1 MKEWQQIRLQR
12 NCLIAVL
19 GFRNYLNSIAESQ
32 KLDGLKLMFF
42 ALFLAGSLLTQA
54 QDLEVGIVDNQ
65 FESQGAEL
73 AVKTRTIDG
82 VVQIRWAPM
91 NPLFFRLAN
100 RKGYRLER
108 KNFNTNTWEVLLD
121 RGPYSVE
128 EFKSRYDTTDAH
140 VATAAQAVH
149 GAQQAQMLGINPL
162 AEAQAVKDEQEMRF
176 AFALLSADYSKSAA
190 EGLALRYDDSDIS
203 VGQNY
208 LYRVYVNN
216 PNDLEFPVDT
226 ATFLVRTANKYQPQK
241 VQKLFAESKSQQV
254 ILKWSKFENEDY
266 FSGYFIE
273 KSFDGGATFQRLN
286 EIPVITSDHQEF
298 EEFNNF
304 HIYSDKD
311 VINGTPYQYR
321 VIGVTPFGDE
331 GLPSAVITASGQD
344 LSGPMPAFN
353 VSAQDIGDNS
363 IEINWMAEVSSKD
376 HGGFIIARSSN
387 AMGPFFNIQ
396 AEPLPPVSRTFID
409 KGATPLKANYYIVYA
424 VDDKGNRNG
433 SPVSMAVW
441 HDSTPPAQPTD
452 LAGYV
457 DTTGY
462 VSLVWNWGDEPD
474 LLGYRVY
481 RSHGPNREFYQLTD
495 KPVKGSI
502 YVDSINMQT
511 ITEEIYY
518 KVVAVDFNLNP
529 SKPSEIAQLQRPD
542 IIPPAMPLL
551 INYKSFADSI
561 RINWQPS
568 PSKDVAAYRLLRKH
582 KGDANYEVIATFTDL
597 DITGYMDRNV
607 EKGTTYEYSL
617 KAVDDANLESDPA
630 KPLMIST
637 LKGIKRTAI
646 KDLTGRVDEATGT
659 FQLDWTYPET
669 GDYKFQVYRN
679 ANEEGWKLVSTLSSD
694 QLSFNDRNLYL
705 TDNGFRY
712 AIKVVFADGGESP
725 LSNRIQVNFKK

>member
-1 MKEWQQIRLQR
+1 MKEWQHFRLQR
-12 NCLIAVL
+12 NCLIAIL
-19 GFRNYLNSIAESQ
+19 GFRNYMHSINENST
-32 KLDGLKLMFF
+32 LKSLRLLFVG
-42 ALFLAGSLLTQA
+42 LFLATSILTQA
-54 QDLEVGIVDNQ
+54 QDLELSVTGNNY
-65 FESQGAEL
+65 ESNGAEL

-82 VVQIRWAPM
+82 TVQIRWAPT

-108 KNFNTNTWEVLLD
+108 KNFETNAWEILLD

-128 EFKSRYDTTDAH
+128 EFKAKLDTTDAH
-140 VATAAQAVH
+140 VASAAQAVH
-149 GAQQAQMLGINPL
+149 GKQQAQLLGVNPL
-162 AEAQAVKDEQEMRF
+162 AEAQAIREEQEMRF
-176 AFALLSADYSKSAA
+176 AFALLSADYSAEAA
-190 EGLALRYDDSDIS
+190 EGLALRYDDADVEI
-203 VGQNY
+203 GQNY

-216 PNDLEFPVDT
+216 PNDPEFPSDT
-226 ATFLVRTANKYQPQK
+226 STFLVKTADTYQAQK
-241 VQKLFAESKSQQV
+241 VTKLFAESKSQQV
-254 ILKWSKFENEDY
+254 ILKWSKHENEHY

-286 EIPVITSDHQEF
+286 EIPVITSDHEVF

-331 GLPSAVITASGQD
+331 GLPSDVIIASGQD
-344 LSGPMPAFN
+344 LSGPMPPFN
-353 VSAQDIGDNS
+353 LSAEDIGDNTV
-363 IEINWMAEVSSKD
+363 EIKWNAEVASTD
-376 HGGFIIARSSN
+376 HGGFIIARSTN

-396 AEPLPPVSRTFID
+396 AAPLPTTTRSFID
-409 KGATPLKANYYIVYA
+409 KEATPLKANYYIVYS

-433 SPVSMAVW
+433 SPVQMAVW
-441 HDSTPPAQPTD
+441 HDSEPPAQPGA

-481 RSHGPNREFYQLTD
+481 RSHAPDREFYQLTD

-511 ITEEIYY
+511 LTEKVYY

-529 SKPSEIAQLQRPD
+529 SIPSEIAELKRPD
-542 IIPPAMPLL
+542 IIPPATPLL
-551 INYKSFADSI
+551 SGYKSFADSI

-568 PSKDVAAYRLLRKH
+568 PSEDVAAYRLLRKA
-582 KGDANYEVIATFTDL
+582 KGEADYQLVATFTDL
-597 DITGYMDRNV
+597 EITSYMD
-607 EKGTTYEYSL
+607 KGLGKGKTYEYSI
-617 KAVDDANLESDPA
+617 KAVDDANLESEPA
-630 KPLMIST
+630 NPLEITT

-646 KDLTGRVDEATGT
+646 KNLTGRVDESTGT
-659 FQLDWTYPET
+659 FQLDWTYAEP
-669 GDYKFQVYRN
+669 GDYKFQIYRDTDDK
-679 ANEEGWKLVSTLSSD
+679 GWKLVATLNQD
-694 QLSFNDRNLYL
+694 QTTYNDRNLYL
-705 TDNGFRY
+705 TDNGFMY
-712 AIKVVFADGGESP
+712 AVKVVFADGGESP
-725 LSNRIQVNFKK
+725 LSNRIKVNFKK